1 MLDEREDNKMFGK
14 NKKERD
20 LSQLL
25 EKLTPEEKQDLVA
38 KLNETSEGEKPS
50 ETTPASTET
59 KVVEEDV
66 DKTIAEKGKEG
77 AKTPVED
84 TPATETEQPQ
94 VQEEQPNAIP
104 IENVMLKSDFEK
116 YIQDF
121 EARLNGVKKENEQLQ
136 AENKQLA
143 QENEEL
149 KEKYENGSFGNYNN
163 RNTNSNNEKPAK
175 ESYDEYMKKFFNK

>member
-14 NKKERD
+14 NKKEKE

-25 EKLTPEEKQDLVA
+25 EKLTPEEKQDLIS
-38 KLNETSEGEKPS
+38 KLTETSEGEKPS
-50 ETTPASTET
+50 ETTPTTTET
-59 KVVEEDV
+59 KVVEEKV
-66 DKTIAEKGKEG
+66 DKPNVEKSDEG

-94 VQEEQPNAIP
+94 VQEQPNAIP

-121 EARLNGVKKENEQLQ
+121 EARLNGVKKENEQL
-136 AENKQLA
+136 A
-143 QENEEL
+143 QENKEL

-163 RNTNSNNEKPAK
+163 HNTDGTNDKPAK